1 MAKTCRTLEG
11 DKLYT
16 ICHNA
21 YGHLNGSVEA
31 VLAANPGLA
40 VEPEPYRG
48 GLLIVLPDL
57 VLASDEQAVQ
67 LWS

>member
-1 MAKTCRTLEG
+1 MAKTCRTLDG

-31 VLAANPGLA
+31 VLEANPGRA
-40 VEPEPYRG
+40 AIPEPYSRG
-48 GLLIVLPDL
+48 MQILLPDL
-57 VLASDEQAVQ
+57 LQASDEQAVQ